1 MKKALSPRILVRV
14 GILTTILLILI
25 IYTIWGN
32 SALMVSTVNISS
44 DRIPS
49 VFSNFR
55 IAQVSDLHNTEFGE
69 GNTKLIEIL
78 SELKPDIIVITGD
91 LIDARHTDIKIA
103 LDFVKGAVQIAPV
116 YYVTGNHEAN
126 CSQYGQLKTGLEMAG
141 VTILEDEALQLE
153 CDGEMLTLIGISD
166 PDFTIKGDIF
176 NEVPGMVKAKL
187 NSLIDDNN
195 NYMILLSHRPEL
207 FETYVA
213 PIPVATLSNRELGTM
228 GQNYLR
234 SLFAVGFQGML
245 ILVCVAI
252 YAVLIQGIATSGDPI
267 GAIWGCIGYTVLL
280 CFMLMKTG
288 TISKSIFSA
297 H

>member
-207 FETYVA
+207 FETYVCCGVDLVLSGHTHGGQFRLPFIGGIVA
-213 PIPVATLSNRELGTM
+213 PNQGLFPKYDSGLYTDGITNMVVSRGLGNSIIPFRFNNRPE
-228 GQNYLR
+228 
-234 SLFAVGFQGML
+234 V
-245 ILVCVAI
+245 ILVELNVE
-252 YAVLIQGIATSGDPI
+252 
-267 GAIWGCIGYTVLL
+267 
-280 CFMLMKTG
+280 
-288 TISKSIFSA
+288 
-297 H
+297 